1 MGQSACYVCV
11 STHLITPR
19 RLSNIVKRLSEEWR
33 QGLEFH
39 DFSLM
44 RWPVTWYASV
54 KSAIGRAG
62 FKESYQMQAPPT
74 AWRFLGI
81 QGELSNTGA
90 TDRVAVSRPLFHH
103 FVWKTS

>member
-90 TDRVAVSRPLFHH
+90 TDRVAVSRANRSMR
-103 FVWKTS
+103 KES